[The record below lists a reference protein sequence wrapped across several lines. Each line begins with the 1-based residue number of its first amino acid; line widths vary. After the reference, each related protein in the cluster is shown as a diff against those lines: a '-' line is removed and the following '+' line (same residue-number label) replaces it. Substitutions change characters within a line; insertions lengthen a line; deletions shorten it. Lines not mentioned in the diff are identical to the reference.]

1 MTNYFP
7 KLLITGANGQL
18 GQALVKHPLASEFE
32 ITACK
37 HHDLDICQPAS
48 IEHAINL
55 HVPDIII
62 NTAGFTS
69 VDKAESEA
77 AQADRVNHI
86 GAGQLALACNKHQI
100 KLIHLST
107 DYVFDGTKDSPYTE
121 SDDTNPINI
130 YGKSKWQGEMAV
142 RRACD
147 NHLILR
153 VSSIFSEY
161 GHNFLRTILRLAR
174 ERTVLNVVTD
184 QVSCPTYAGDI
195 AEALFKICKMP
206 AHKGTYHFC
215 SNQGVSWYDF
225 AQAII
230 IEAQTHE
237 KLSIQDIKPVTAQ
250 EYPTAAK
257 RPPYSIL
264 DCQKIKSTFNLDQPS
279 WQEVTKATVAKL
291 IREKA

>member
-1 MTNYFP
+1 MTTYFP
-7 KLLITGANGQL
+7 KVLITGANGQL

-32 ITACK
+32 ITPCR
-37 HHDLDICQPAS
+37 HTDLDICQPAS

-77 AQADRVNHI
+77 SLADHANHI

-107 DYVFDGTKDSPYTE
+107 DYVFDGSKGSKYTE

-130 YGKSKWQGEMAV
+130 YGKTKWQGEMAV

-174 ERTVLNVVTD
+174 ERTVLNVVSD
-184 QVSCPTYAGDI
+184 QISSPTYAGDI
-195 AEALFKICKMP
+195 AEALFNMCKAP
-206 AHKGTYHFC
+206 SHKGTYHFC
-215 SNQGVSWYDF
+215 GEEGVSWYEF

-230 IEAQTHE
+230 IEAQAHE
-237 KLSIQDIKPVTAQ
+237 KLSIQDIKSVTAS

-257 RPPYSIL
+257 RPPYSVL
-264 DCQKIKSTFNLDQPS
+264 DCAKIKMTFNINQPS
-279 WQEVTKATVAKL
+279 WREVTKQIVAKL